1 MEGAR
6 RAGSSKLPAVRSSDD
21 PLRYVPLH
29 AGSQAGRWLSLS
41 FLALAALGC
50 SVPEPT
56 PWTALP
62 EGDGDLVTPRAV
74 VCVPGRRFQPADSGG
89 WRFVARA
96 SVFCRVTETPDSPL
110 TLRLRPATDDTQVEL
125 QWEGKTVTPSRPDA
139 PGAPPDALELS
150 VPPEGLSPGLYELV
164 LRPQPPGSPEPVRF
178 AGLEVVLGDR
188 TTTLRPE
195 RREQSLRLLDFLLH
209 GVTGGGKEKWGGWLF
224 DGSGRTTVELGE
236 GGPVRLHLPVENLS
250 SNRATF
256 TAVATAGD
264 TVSVEVAAS
273 ERDGLTLEV
282 ERGEREIELAVSGR
296 EEDPDDGLF
305 LWRAPR
311 IEPLSAG
318 RDRAPAPPPLVL
330 ISLDT
335 TRRDA
340 LGVYGA
346 PPEVTPVLDGLAR
359 QSTVYDRATTTTSWT
374 LPSHLSMLT
383 GLYPSHHGVG
393 VRRADSLEP
402 EVTLAELLRG
412 RGYFSA
418 GFAGGALCASRFG
431 LARGFQVY
439 RDPEAFETRGD
450 RLTDYA
456 LALLEEHAG
465 GGNGNGGAPLFLFV
479 NYFDPHAPL
488 QAPEE
493 LQERMGVPALRE
505 ALAGSP
511 VWQRIAAGQ
520 KGWEEVVQEDPSVR
534 EAGRELARA
543 LYRAEVAFMDAQVG
557 RLLDGLRRHGL
568 YDEAMI
574 VVVADHGELLGEGGY
589 YGHAGRLDPEL
600 VEVPLMVKSPHQT
613 EPQRVSSLVSV
624 TDVFPT
630 LLEAAGIEPPPSDG
644 SPLPRAGEP
653 GSDRSFVFVE
663 EHESIV
669 HPLPPDLRIAAHVY
683 GIQGLRTRRVV
694 WPQGQECARRDGEG
708 WRAEP
713 CRGEAQE
720 TLARIQQVLGKPQTE
735 SSDQGRGMSEQDREA
750 LEALGYL

>member
-1 MEGAR
+1 M
-6 RAGSSKLPAVRSSDD
+6 KSSDD
-21 PLRYVPLH
+21 RLHPVPGRSPSRPLAR
-29 AGSQAGRWLSLS
+29 GGRWLSLS
-41 FLALAALGC
+41 VIALAALRCGA
-50 SVPEPT
+50 PNPT
-56 PWTALP
+56 PWAALP
-62 EGDGDLVTPRAV
+62 RGDGDLVTPRAV
-74 VCVPGRRFQPADSGG
+74 VCAPGRRFQPTDSGG
-89 WRFVARA
+89 WKFVARA
-96 SVFCRVTETPDSPL
+96 SVFCRVTRTPDGPL
-110 TLRLRPATDDTQVEL
+110 TLRLRPATADTEVEL
-125 QWEGKTVTPSRPDA
+125 QWEGETVTPTRPA
-139 PGAPPDALELS
+139 ASGTPPGTPPDVLEMS
-150 VPPEGLSPGLYELV
+150 VPPEELPSGLYELV
-164 LRPQPPGSPEPVRF
+164 LRPHPPGSPEPVPF
-178 AGLEVVLGDR
+178 DGLEIVLGGR
-188 TTTLRPE
+188 TTPLRPE
-195 RREQSLRLLDFLLH
+195 HREQSLRLLDFLLH
-209 GVTGGGKEKWGGWLF
+209 GITGGGKEKWGGWLF
-224 DGSGRTTVELGE
+224 DGSGRTTLELGD

-250 SNRATF
+250 SGPATF
-256 TAVATAGD
+256 TAVATADAGE
-264 TVSVEVAAS
+264 TVSAEVAAGA
-273 ERDGLTLEV
+273 RDRLTLEV
-282 ERGEREIELAVSGR
+282 KRGDREIELAVSGR
-296 EEDPDDGLF
+296 DEGGEEGSDHGLF

-318 RDRAPAPPPLVL
+318 RERAFAPPPLVL
-330 ISLDT
+330 ITLDT

-346 PPEVTPVLDGLAR
+346 PPEVTPVLDELAR
-359 QSTVYDRATTTTSWT
+359 HATVYDRAATTTSWT
-374 LPSHLSMLT
+374 LPSHSSMFT

-431 LARGFQVY
+431 LARGFQIY
-439 RDPEAFETRGD
+439 RDPDAFETRGD

-465 GGNGNGGAPLFLFV
+465 GGKGHGSSPLFLFV

-493 LQERMGVPALRE
+493 LQARMGVPALRD

-520 KGWEEVVQEDPSVR
+520 KGWEEVVKEDGSVR

-543 LYRAEVAFMDAQVG
+543 LYLAEVAFMDAQVG

-600 VEVPLMVKSPHQT
+600 VEAPLLVKHPHQT
-613 EPQRVSSLVSV
+613 EPERVTSLVSV
-624 TDVFPT
+624 MDVFPT
-630 LLEAAGIEPPPSDG
+630 LLEAAGLEPPASDG
-644 SPLPRAGEP
+644 SPLPRVGEP
-653 GSDRSFVFVE
+653 GPDRSLVFFE

-669 HPLPPDLRIAAHVY
+669 HPLPPDLRIAGHVY
-683 GIQGLRTRRVV
+683 GIQGWRTRRVV
-694 WPQGQECARRDGEG
+694 WPQGQDCARREEEG

-713 CRGEAQE
+713 CRGDARE

>member
-1 MEGAR
+1 MATGW
-6 RAGSSKLPAVRSSDD
+6 GFL
-21 PLRYVPLH
+21 L
-29 AGSQAGRWLSLS
+29 GLSLV
-41 FLALAALGC
+41 ALSALGC
-50 SVPEPT
+50 RAPEPT
-56 PWTALP
+56 PWAALP

-74 VCVPGRRFQPADSGG
+74 VCVPGRRFQPTDSGG
-89 WRFVARA
+89 WHFVARA
-96 SVFCRVTETPDSPL
+96 SVFCRVTRTPEGPL
-110 TLRLRPATDDTQVEL
+110 TLRLRPAAADAEVEL
-125 QWEGKTVTPSRPDA
+125 QWQGETVTPTRPDA
-139 PGAPPDALELS
+139 PGSSSDALEVTVS
-150 VPPEGLSPGLYELV
+150 PEELSPGLYELT
-164 LRPQPPGSPEPVRF
+164 LRPHPRGSPEPVPF

-188 TTTLRPE
+188 TTPLRPE
-195 RREQSLRLLDFLLH
+195 RREHSLRLLDFLLH
-209 GVTGGGKEKWGGWLF
+209 GVTGGDKEKWSGWLF
-224 DGSGRTTVELGE
+224 DGPGKTTVELA
-236 GGPVRLHLPVENLS
+236 GGDPVRLHLPVQNLS
-250 SNRATF
+250 SGRATF
-256 TAVATAGD
+256 TAVAGKTR
-264 TVSVEVAAS
+264 SVEVAPGA
-273 ERDGLTLEV
+273 RDGLTLEV
-282 ERGEREIELAVSGR
+282 ARGEREIELAVAG
-296 EEDPDDGLF
+296 PDDGLF
-305 LWRAPR
+305 LWRAPG
-311 IEPLSAG
+311 IEAVSATHDG
-318 RDRAPAPPPLVL
+318 ASTPPPLVL
-330 ISLDT
+330 ITLDT

-346 PPEVTPVLDGLAR
+346 PPEVTPVLDELAR
-359 QSTVYDRATTTTSWT
+359 QATVYDRAVTTTSWT
-374 LPSHLSMLT
+374 LPSHISMLT
-383 GLYPSHHGVG
+383 GLYPSHHGAG
-393 VRRADSLEP
+393 VRRADLLEP
-402 EVTLAELLRG
+402 EVTLVELLRG
-412 RGYFSA
+412 HGYFSA

-431 LARGFQVY
+431 LARGFQIY
-439 RDPEAFETRGD
+439 RDPDAFETRGD

-456 LALLEEHAG
+456 LALLEEHAANG
-465 GGNGNGGAPLFLFV
+465 EGTNGNGSAPLFLFV

-511 VWQRIAAGQ
+511 VWQRIAAGE
-520 KGWEEVVQEDPSVR
+520 KGWEEVVQEDRSVR
-534 EAGRELARA
+534 DAGRELARA
-543 LYRAEVAFMDAQVG
+543 LYRAEVAFMDRQVG

-600 VEVPLMVKSPHQT
+600 VEVPLMVKHPHQT

-653 GSDRSFVFVE
+653 GSGRSFVFVE

-669 HPLPPDLRIAAHVY
+669 HPLPPDLRIAGHVY

-694 WPQGQECARRDGEG
+694 WPQGQECARRDEGE

-713 CRGEAQE
+713 CRGDAQE
-720 TLARIQQVLGKPQTE
+720 TLARIQRVLGKPQTE